1 MKTVIIGCGRMGQ
14 RHITAA
20 RKLNLKIVG
29 VFDKSKKAKLETK
42 EKFNMKDN
50 FFFSNIE
57 IMMKQTKP
65 SLAII
70 ATTADTHL
78 KFTLLSIKF
87 GAKFIGQTLAA
98 KFKHMYQ
105 RNRNYKT
112 KSN

>member
-50 FFFSNIE
+50 FFFQI
-57 IMMKQTKP
+57 
-65 SLAII
+65 
-70 ATTADTHL
+70 L
-78 KFTLLSIKF
+78 K
-87 GAKFIGQTLAA
+87 
-98 KFKHMYQ
+98 
-105 RNRNYKT
+105 
-112 KSN
+112 